1 MIVDYKK
8 KSNYSN
14 LVTNHETEDEL
25 PANLDNKQYEH
36 LPKLTATSKTNQVF
50 EA

>member
-25 PANLDNKQYEH
+25 PNNHDTRKGDQI
-36 LPKLTATSKTNQVF
+36 PKLTATSKSN
-50 EA
+50 